1 MINEFDPEVLLPE
14 GLDDRIEGIL
24 REMELSIR
32 WRRPCILFAIY
43 GSEFVRQDVQSDL
56 DNHFFDLGQKTIPLP
71 ISDNHNNIV
80 QILDG
85 FDDKAGSI
93 FIVGGSHLVPGTQSA
108 FFSNL
113 NGLREFFIENNIRII
128 FWLTQNEI
136 IKLARLAPDFWG
148 LRAQVVEFTESPRRN
163 HILTQ
168 TLESIWQ
175 GTGEYD
181 DQIDDADEKI
191 SYRES
196 LLTDLPAGGESS
208 SIRAN
213 MLLTLGILHWRKG
226 EYEKAESLLEEA
238 IELSVKLDNKWLEA
252 ECLNARAFVY
262 TGMGKVD
269 HAIDSYKQ
277 AIRLLPNQIFAWN
290 NLGNLC
296 AKIGRND
303 EAIVTFSKA
312 VECNPEDSIA
322 WNGLGNVY
330 QAIGYYDDA
339 ITSYRKSIQFT
350 STFAQP
356 WNGLGDVYSIMGRM
370 EDAIAAYE
378 RSINISR
385 SYAEP
390 WNGLAKIF
398 LKQDRY
404 RDAIKAYQRILSI
417 NERDCRAWNQLGMA
431 QLNTGDL
438 ASAEKSFRNAI
449 RVDRTFGRSY
459 NNLGILFAKLDRVE
473 EAITLLTKSL
483 DFLNNEEEQAEIW
496 NELGELYRR
505 VNKYDLA
512 VQAYKNADLKN
523 RGNQLHEL
531 EAATVVTVSKTESDL
546 VIAPPQLIEQK
557 MTEETTPGFE
567 HRPNVVEPPAWLKVR
582 ESTAPEAGV
591 RETIKGV
598 DMQPDAQTTMNEYEL
613 PMEKSGSE
621 SKVDAPAWNEIGN
634 EHFRKGNYGEAII
647 SYNKAVQKDPAF
659 GMPYAN
665 MGLIS
670 LMQGRFSEAILLYNK
685 SAQLLKTN
693 AERAVVYNGLGNSY
707 RAVGDYEK
715 AAVCFRKAAEL
726 DPDRSGIQDR
736 MGACQIGES
745 STSPAFWKELGLAFL
760 ENSSFNEALTSL
772 NKAAELDPSDGW
784 IHLNIGKAL
793 SFSGK
798 HAEAIAPYARSL
810 DHFKNNKEKAVAMN
824 LMGNAYRKLNNYD
837 KAIECFQRAVVLND
851 EGVNLV
857 TRARF
862 SLLSNCLAE

>member
-1 MINEFDPEVLLPE
+1 
-14 GLDDRIEGIL
+14 
-24 REMELSIR
+24 
-32 WRRPCILFAIY
+32 
-43 GSEFVRQDVQSDL
+43 
-56 DNHFFDLGQKTIPLP
+56 
-71 ISDNHNNIV
+71 
-80 QILDG
+80 
-85 FDDKAGSI
+85 
-93 FIVGGSHLVPGTQSA
+93 
-108 FFSNL
+108 
-113 NGLREFFIENNIRII
+113 
-128 FWLTQNEI
+128 
-136 IKLARLAPDFWG
+136 
-148 LRAQVVEFTESPRRN
+148 
-163 HILTQ
+163 
-168 TLESIWQ
+168 
-175 GTGEYD
+175 
-181 DQIDDADEKI
+181 
-191 SYRES
+191 
-196 LLTDLPAGGESS
+196 
-208 SIRAN
+208 
-213 MLLTLGILHWRKG
+213 
-226 EYEKAESLLEEA
+226 
-238 IELSVKLDNKWLEA
+238 
-252 ECLNARAFVY
+252 
-262 TGMGKVD
+262 
-269 HAIDSYKQ
+269 
-277 AIRLLPNQIFAWN
+277 
-290 NLGNLC
+290 
-296 AKIGRND
+296 
-303 EAIVTFSKA
+303 
-312 VECNPEDSIA
+312 NPEDSIA

-356 WNGLGDVYSIMGRM
+356 WNGLGDVYSILGRM

-398 LKQDRY
+398 LKQERH
-404 RDAIKAYQRILSI
+404 RDAIKAFQRILSI
-417 NERDCRAWNQLGMA
+417 NERDCKAWNELGMA
-431 QLNTGDL
+431 QLKIGDL

-449 RVDRTFGRSY
+449 RVDRTFGKSY
-459 NNLGILFAKLDRVE
+459 KNLGVLFEKLDRHD
-473 EAITLLTKSL
+473 EAIVLLTKSL
-483 DFLNNEEEQAEIW
+483 EFLNNEEERAELW

-505 VNKYDLA
+505 INKYDLA

-523 RGNQLHEL
+523 RGNQPHEIGPI
-531 EAATVVTVSKTESDL
+531 AAEMVSKPDSD
-546 VIAPPQLIEQK
+546 VAKAHPQPLEQK
-557 MTEETTPGFE
+557 MAEEITPGFE
-567 HRPNVVEPPAWLKVR
+567 RRSNVVEPPAWLKVR
-582 ESTAPEAGV
+582 ENSAPEAGET
-591 RETIKGV
+591 ETINGV
-598 DMQPDAQTTMNEYEL
+598 AMQPDTQTNMNEYEP

-685 SAQLLKTN
+685 SVQLLETN
-693 AERAVVYNGLGNSY
+693 PEKAVVYNGLGNSY
-707 RAVGDYEK
+707 RAIGDYTK

-726 DPDRSGIQDR
+726 DPDKSGVQDR

-745 STSPAFWKELGLAFL
+745 STSAAFWKELGLAFL

-772 NKAAELDPSDGW
+772 NKAAEIDPNDGW

-810 DHFKNNKEKAVAMN
+810 DLFKNNKEKAVAMN